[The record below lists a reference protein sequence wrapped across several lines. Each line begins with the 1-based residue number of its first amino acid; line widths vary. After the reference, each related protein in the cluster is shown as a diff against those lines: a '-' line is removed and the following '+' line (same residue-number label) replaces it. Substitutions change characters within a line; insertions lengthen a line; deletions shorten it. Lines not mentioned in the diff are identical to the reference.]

1 MSGSGAPGWAR
12 AYRKDLRSFLWI
24 AGNARN
30 VLRSAQLLFDMS
42 IHGGTVVEV
51 PKQQPRI
58 RTLIQLDGDYVTFVD
73 ENLFREGRSPEELSA
88 LIAQHQQTLQAHLPT
103 LDPAFPDHLFG
114 CVRVLRTAWIPGSLL
129 MFGGV
134 TQPLIGLTLQPSLL
148 WHVFSPGIPLALHFG
163 APRLLR
169 IALRRGWLRR
179 LRSLASRLI
188 PTDQSPDSSRGQ

>member
-1 MSGSGAPGWAR
+1 MSGSDAPGWAR
-12 AYRKDLRSFLWI
+12 AYRKDLRSLLWI
-24 AGNARN
+24 AGNTRN

-42 IHGGTVVEV
+42 VHGGTVVEV

-73 ENLFREGRSPEELSA
+73 GKLFTEGRSPDELSA
-88 LIAQHQQTLQAHLPT
+88 LIVQHQQALQAHLPM

-134 TQPLIGLTLQPSLL
+134 TYPVFGLTLQPSMVWHLL
-148 WHVFSPGIPLALHFG
+148 SPGIPGVLHFG

-169 IALRRGWLRR
+169 LALRRGWLRR
-179 LRSLASRLI
+179 LRALATRL
-188 PTDQSPDSSRGQ
+188 S